1 MKVLFFASLRETMAC
16 SEMVLTSDQPETVKA
31 LMAQIF
37 LPDGQSLAS
46 LCIASQALLMAQIFL
61 PDGQSLASYAE
72 TESLLL
78 AVNQQMVDG
87 DAPLNA
93 NDEVAFFPPVTG
105 G

>member
-1 MKVLFFASLRETMAC
+1 VKVLFFASLRETMAC

-31 LMAQIF
+31 
-37 LPDGQSLAS
+37 
-46 LCIASQALLMAQIFL
+46 LMAQIFL

>member
-1 MKVLFFASLRETMAC
+1 MGC

-31 LMAQIF
+31 LMT
-37 LPDGQSLAS
+37 
-46 LCIASQALLMAQIFL
+46 QIFL

-78 AVNQQMVDG
+78 AVNQQMVDR
-87 DAPLNA
+87 DPPANA
-93 NDEVAFFPPVTG
+93 KNGVAFFPPVTG